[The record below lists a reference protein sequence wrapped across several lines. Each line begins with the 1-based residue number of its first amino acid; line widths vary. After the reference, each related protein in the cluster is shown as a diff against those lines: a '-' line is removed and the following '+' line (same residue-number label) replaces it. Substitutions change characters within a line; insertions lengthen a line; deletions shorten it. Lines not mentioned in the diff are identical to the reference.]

1 LILILSFFMQST
13 PANCRQWT
21 LVIPAYNEELRLGQ
35 TLQSMLEYI
44 EQHNL
49 DAEILV
55 VNDGSTDATAKL
67 VRENFP
73 QVRLLENPGNRG
85 KGYSVRAG
93 MLAAEGQWV
102 LFSDADLSTPIE
114 ELPKFEAALRDGADV
129 VIGSRVL
136 HGAVLEVRQPWWR
149 ELSGRTFNVLV
160 RLLSALPFHDTQCG
174 FKAYQRTAAEKIA
187 QAQLLTGWAFDVE
200 QLVLAKK
207 MGLRVTEVPV
217 RWINSAASRVNML
230 RDAPRMLR
238 DVIKIRW
245 MHR

>member
-1 LILILSFFMQST
+1 MPTT
-13 PANCRQWT
+13 PATSPQWT
-21 LVIPAYNEELRLGQ
+21 LVIPAYNEETRLGE
-35 TLQSMLEYI
+35 TLQTILAYVQEHGLSV
-44 EQHNL
+44 
-49 DAEILV
+49 EILV
-55 VNDGSTDATAKL
+55 VNDGSTDGTASL
-67 VRENFP
+67 VREQFP
-73 QVRLLENPGNRG
+73 QVRLEENPGNRG

-93 MLAAEGQWV
+93 MLTAHGKWV
-102 LFSDADLSTPIE
+102 LFSDADLSTPID

-136 HGAVLEVRQPWWR
+136 RGSVLEVRQPWWR
-149 ELSGRTFNVLV
+149 ELSGRTFNLLV
-160 RLLSALPFHDTQCG
+160 RLFSALPYHDTQCG
-174 FKAYQRTAAEKIA
+174 FKAYQRDAAQRIA
-187 QAQLLTGWAFDVE
+187 QAQQLTGWAFDVE

-207 MGLRVTEVPV
+207 MSLRVTEVPV